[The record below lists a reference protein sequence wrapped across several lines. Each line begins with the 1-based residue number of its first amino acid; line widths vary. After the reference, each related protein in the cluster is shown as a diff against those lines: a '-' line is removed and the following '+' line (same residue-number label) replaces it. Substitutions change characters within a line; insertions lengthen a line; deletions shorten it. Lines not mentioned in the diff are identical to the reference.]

1 MRSLLKFLLLL
12 TKNSKNLGA
21 KWTGGKGKHLWSIME
36 SFEESFKSK
45 FECVQIN
52 VINSVSKP
60 VLVCLVER
68 NISVPAY
75 FDVPFQDV
83 LGFLIYIYI
92 YMNTHVYNLLF
103 KIYYVSIVKILSI

>member
-21 KWTGGKGKHLWSIME
+21 KWAGGKGKHLWSIME
-36 SFEESFKSK
+36 SFESK

-68 NISVPAY
+68 NISVPTY

-92 YMNTHVYNLLF
+92 YIYVY
-103 KIYYVSIVKILSI
+103 IYVYEHTRIQPII